1 MDVFPASNADRHEKA
16 TIQYL
21 FEYKSW
27 SIHLVPKEL
36 EGLRRVYR
44 CWFPKRSM
52 DIYKCIA
59 GSKNAKVLSPKSSQ
73 TGMIGGCIENLTGK
87 WRRDM
92 VQQLDHTRPMVAY
105 QHLVKP

>member
-44 CWFPKRSM
+44 CWFPKRFM
-52 DIYKCIA
+52 DIYKCIP
-59 GSKNAKVLSPKSSQ
+59 GSKNAQVLSPKLVWSEGVLKTSL
-73 TGMIGGCIENLTGK
+73 ENGDAI
-87 WRRDM
+87 WCNN
-92 VQQLDHTRPMVAY
+92 
-105 QHLVKP
+105 